1 VTGVVGGVLT
11 ILGEVLLSE
20 FELLDTEST
29 LEEILS
35 LLTSDGDVHCDFLV
49 SLDTEGSDGV
59 SGLGLD
65 GGLITEILKHLGGLG
80 ELITGL
86 TSTEVKNEFLNL
98 DLSHAVVSLLLL
110 SKLVHIYFVK
120 LNLLIINSGCPGI
133 NRRDRGGDLINTL

>member
-1 VTGVVGGVLT
+1 MSTRRVVEGARATRTVGGVLT

-20 FELLDTEST
+20 FEFLNTEST
-29 LEEILS
+29 LEEILG

-59 SGLGLD
+59 GGLGLD

-86 TSTEVKNEFLNL
+86 SGTEVKNELLNL
-98 DLSHAVVSLLLL
+98 DFSHLVIGLLLL
-110 SKLVHIYFVK
+110 LLLVHILFKV
-120 LNLLIINSGCPGI
+120 NLLIINM
-133 NRRDRGGDLINTL
+133 